1 MKIEF
6 DPEKNRANIT
16 KHGVS
21 FAEAKIFDFDNS
33 LIAEDGRQEY
43 GETRYIALGI
53 LRHRLHVLV
62 FTLIKD
68 GIRVIS
74 LRKANSREVKL
85 YEQASDR

>member
-6 DPEKNRANIT
+6 DPEKNRANIN

-33 LIAEDGRQEY
+33 IIAEDERREY
-43 GETRYIALGI
+43 GETRYIAIGI
-53 LRHRLHVLV
+53 LRHRLHVMV
-62 FTLIKD
+62 FTLVKD
-68 GIRVIS
+68 GVRVIS
-74 LRKANSREVKL
+74 LRKANSREVKR